1 MSQLFTTQYIF
12 RSLVRPSV
20 KSTESTTEIKLVTSI
35 PGSPLPQSPSRV
47 GIRSVGV
54 ITKYPANPIDY
65 DSTIAVDW
73 YDETLDGVVAGT
85 YGDFYKGIISDST
98 SSIVISSNESKFIVG
113 ILAVSDGLN
122 KLGIRSL
129 GDIWVDHVKKNWIKW
144 SNIGSADF
152 TIWKDNI
159 AGGRPLDLQG
169 WVWTLKKL
177 GNKVM
182 AYGENGVSSLFP
194 VDNTYGLRTIYAV
207 GIKGKQAVAGDKSV
221 HFFVDILGQLHSI
234 GELTRKSSLFE
245 ETTYPEKLDYSEYL
259 SAMGDITLS
268 WDSLNN
274 LLYIC
279 DGTLGYIYNNS
290 TKSFGSGPVNVTGI
304 HNQNGISYVGASE
317 AIVTPYF
324 EIHTDIFDF
333 GNRKNKEIKY
343 IEVGTD
349 LTNILEGSIDYR
361 LAKNESFYS
370 TPWVAVTPS
379 GILYLPCFGVE
390 FKFKFRVNTLETFE
404 IDYIKIRGKIDNYAY
419 LDQVTAN

>member
-1 MSQLFTTQYIF
+1 MSQVTTPIFKGVARVFTTYP
-12 RSLVRPSV
+12 V
-20 KSTESTTEIKLVTSI
+20 STLALKLVTES
-35 PGSPLPQSPSRV
+35 PGNSFPNTTSKT
-47 GIRSVGV
+47 GIRSIGV
-54 ITKYPANPIDY
+54 ITKYPAAPIDY
-65 DSTIAVDW
+65 TATINVNW
-73 YDETLDGVVAGT
+73 YDVDIDGLAAVSYGEFYNGVV
-85 YGDFYKGIISDST
+85 SSST
-98 SSIVISSNESKFIVG
+98 SKLGVGTTGNFTVG
-113 ILAVSDGLN
+113 ISLIPS
-122 KLGIRSL
+122 GINQLVIGSL
-129 GDIWVDHVKKNWIKW
+129 GDVWVDHVKKNWIKW

-259 SAMGDITLS
+259 SVMGDITLS

-361 LAKNESFYS
+361 LAKNGSFYS